1 MADLQFESTAYE
13 WLVVTDDLCA
23 KIQGVGTISGN
34 PGYAFLISACDYGPS
49 TGMFHIKIWT
59 ISDDSM
65 IYDNG
70 GTAIAGG
77 NIRIKT

>member
-1 MADLQFESTAYE
+1 
-13 WLVVTDDLCA
+13 VTDDLCA
-23 KIQGVGTISGN
+23 QIQGVGTISGS

-49 TGMFHIKIWT
+49 AGMFGIKIWS

-70 GTAIAGG
+70 GTVIASG
-77 NIRIKT
+77 NIHIEV